1 MKDIFNEIYNN
12 VPKSLPPFM
21 REQYEA
27 DRSRFLKLSEEQW
40 KNLEIY
46 PMLTSVDKYLQNT
59 VGENCHPTVELFD
72 TIVPLAKKLWF
83 ISMYNTIEDLKT
95 NPYSTNDKL
104 NDVSGANFG
113 SDGDND
119 LFSLYRED
127 EDFNRLASCQNM
139 LTLKTRVRSCKLLNT
154 ILETCVHLL
163 PCIWEKDSR
172 KKFDDMNEMVAF
184 VRVEVLLRAFEDY
197 FNSNSINRMG
207 HSYTKRRAWVSSLVK
222 LSSLIRRIWLY
233 RREIGEQIILHLF
246 PNFKLTDDES
256 NGQVMLKEVDR
267 CELFYK
273 FRLVLLACPNSTFYD
288 QLLTGNLFRWWKL
301 VNGDVVSSWNPMFLT
316 FFFRAAKYAWAH
328 GECLCA
334 HFNDKIPVLFNMLYN
349 SFSLPNKSKV
359 TKYKETM
366 PGEYTCLLIK
376 SLKLSKKMSKLLVL
390 LMHPAKDAQL
400 NCVHCVDNNT
410 KEKCSHQNGVNQL
423 ALTEKNE
430 VLSWENSEAE
440 GDARHDILEYI
451 RCLVNVV
458 YPYTHPSNNGKW
470 SLNISLFVKYLVVA
484 YSRKAIRERSG
495 FSGVYKMDQYCL
507 ARNSRSKED
516 GALIEYEKST
526 LDENL
531 CDLLYGISKQGMF
544 SKNIQICNNYEETLK
559 RICHICPQKYLI
571 TTAEK
576 FIENCNIVNEPNQ
589 LLGSL
594 RLLTQLSPMVVRL
607 MPNVVHDLLN
617 VLVSFINLSEPFI
630 TTQSLILISLVVSF
644 ASTVT
649 TSSAVTMDNYKIPQ
663 SEDELGECLH
673 CHFEQ
678 SFFRCHIAKNI
689 GFETFIPKLESNT
702 YTYLDVILFI
712 NNFCFCHVVDE
723 MARRKKVEEKK
734 KQEEKL
740 KKEEDEKKKE
750 EKADGESS
758 KEDVKPG
765 TVEEGGSVSLKDLEA
780 QKAKREPEKVE
791 EGKTA
796 EDGPE
801 KKEEPAEIEA
811 LDQKNYKHDLSL
823 VDEHKELLEKLVD
836 IMKTWTQNMLN
847 SLNDWSIVYFDKILE
862 MCKNT
867 SKVNLKGASLMNTV
881 EVSTFLLVRSSLL
894 NLLSKLSEETLM
906 VIINKM
912 MAFVNEYSYK
922 LDIVKYV
929 ISILALLSS
938 VNAGL
943 LLKLSF
949 TTIETN
955 ILNSM
960 KESKASTKND
970 READSRLIW
979 YLNCLIGVIRF
990 GNINNPR
997 YSDRL
1002 NKIVELGINHHSK
1015 QVFKLTAKLV
1025 YRLNYSMHH
1034 PYVVVINNNNYKNYI
1049 VVEEKDVGK
1058 EKYNEIRENL
1068 KKEFDD
1074 KILVGWHMPGL
1085 SEYKVYTSLMMGL
1098 VDQIHNLSQMFVPR
1112 SLESSSSISTSGSIS
1127 FDNVEAETPVSA
1139 HNLEIKATSDKSG
1152 TTDSA
1157 STTDKQDKQERV
1169 EEELTLA
1176 NRINRILIVSKYLMK
1191 SVSLVVVPSSKN
1203 GCGCTPSSLINQ
1215 LKRHIVAKMMTV
1227 NVDPVERSAVHE
1239 MDLRYLVEGYLIN
1252 VLVRINNYL
1261 DTNDLLVD
1269 REKMTKLINFLVS
1282 KDFYSNEVTANNLD
1296 ALFNSLKRKI
1306 HINTSITCTKPMV
1319 KYLSFYYGVNSK
1331 SYLQELNDT
1340 AFVNLMQDHVNHI
1353 INSLKL
1359 NPPTNHFIS
1368 NYALTSPPTDK
1379 DQEVFMEE
1387 PLSDETRA
1395 TSSDELD
1402 HLDNSPGSVYALT
1415 KDGKVVEADQPV
1427 EARAESEESKMDTL
1441 QTIKTH
1447 VSDST
1452 DLSTEDSAKSDDF
1465 EAVKSDTMEPSDAST
1480 LCLSKVEG
1488 SSEAHCESNESTSE
1502 QTADKPPHP
1511 VNELKT
1517 NELAKETK
1525 LGEKGPVE
1533 PKVVTVMGR
1542 ELLDMLIG
1550 KMCINNYK
1558 NVSSNSQLIL
1568 KNIMFLYKN
1577 TKYYIINSLL
1587 DRLNALLGSM
1597 SQTASEKEAG
1607 KEKESFGDQVLEN
1620 IITFFDMTTLN
1631 YIVVNLNLLEKFLR
1645 FMMKVISQSNNKDSL
1660 MSKYDLLF
1668 IQYLNLRESPTHYK
1682 RADGDRDQG
1691 LKVNHRSSTGRVKML
1706 LKNLESLVV
1715 NHWRSNLYY
1724 CSLLLVYCEHVK
1736 NEQFFGNF
1744 FMQMC
1749 QNSTNHYV
1757 LSLSLQG
1764 LLIVL
1769 KNLNA
1774 LTREAFE
1781 CSKNSSQVQ
1790 KMKATLLDRDV
1801 TKRVF
1806 KCFVY
1811 SNHENIMNSSNTAT
1825 PANTT
1830 ATIGFNIIMN
1840 IIKFDRT
1847 WPRNRISNN
1856 SSTISRH
1863 NFNLAYEYFKFLI
1876 SNKGLDSVDVCDVL
1890 EELSH
1895 TPQSYPENHISF
1907 IEIVGGLLKY
1917 SLELDDEQNVKLW
1930 NKLHPL
1936 LKNELNNVLYE
1947 RMADYMDIMR
1957 LIMQTLYGPNIYNRH
1972 TPTTVQEPESNLCFK
1987 YIFNLLLNYE
1997 VNPTSYNHENVLL
2010 LENNKDVVTGY
2021 NLIIIKQLKL
2031 FQALLQEYKN
2041 KSFTNLTKYVSRE
2054 QSEELVKKVLNTLLD
2069 NLFNDSQKI
2078 RDEISLI
2085 LSYMLSLF
2093 NDELVV
2099 RTINENMVKK
2109 LEENAELESKGVKG
2123 ILNLIQLLYTLHVP
2137 FVKYDHASVYL
2148 EYSLKHLCSENVTVC
2163 DLANKCVVNIVNNFA
2178 DYDKD
2183 KIYSMFKVLAKNAK
2197 SHNKIKLISLHLLDV
2212 MFKNYCMYIKDLK
2225 VVEAL
2230 VQNYINCL
2238 SDTTI
2243 REVSKNNLTTIIITL
2258 HENNYNSLIQLFK
2271 SYISEYNVN
2280 RSTTKVDKE
2289 NTNDKNKDSLI
2300 LGVYG
2305 LISLIS
2311 TAPYHIP
2318 TWLPNVLVEL
2328 ARCGGSKY
2336 PLDIRNIVQKTLQEF
2351 FKNHIDAWEQIHA
2364 SKFTTEQLDLLNTYK
2379 GSPIYFN

>member
-46 PMLTSVDKYLQNT
+46 PFLTSVDKYLQNT

-83 ISMYNTIEDLKT
+83 VSMYNTIEDLKT
-95 NPYSTNDKL
+95 SSYSN
-104 NDVSGANFG
+104 NGNFN
-113 SDGDND
+113 SDPGFGMSPNGDDD

-127 EDFNRLASCQNM
+127 EDLNHLSSCQNIITM
-139 LTLKTRVRSCKLLNT
+139 KTRVRSCKLLNT

-172 KKFDDMNEMVAF
+172 KKFDELNKKVSF

-197 FNSNSINRMG
+197 FNSSSINRMG
-207 HSYTKRRAWVSSLVK
+207 HSYTKRRAWVSCLVK

-233 RREIGEQIILHLF
+233 RREVGEQLIRHLF
-246 PNFKLTDDES
+246 PTYNSKEGER
-256 NGQVMLKEVDR
+256 NWEEMEKEVDR

-288 QLLTGNLFRWWKL
+288 QMLNGNLLRWWKL
-301 VNGDVVSSWNPMFLT
+301 VNGEVVSSWNPMFLT
-316 FFFRAAKYAWAH
+316 FFFRAAKYAWAQ
-328 GECLCA
+328 GECLCKY
-334 HFNDKIPVLFNMLYN
+334 FNDKVPVLFNMLYN
-349 SFSLPNKSKV
+349 SFGLPNKTKV

-376 SLKLSKKMSKLLVL
+376 SLKMSKKMSKLLVL
-390 LMHPAKDAQL
+390 LMHPSKDVAVK
-400 NCVHCVDNNT
+400 CVDCVDNNT
-410 KEKCSHQNGVNQL
+410 EEKCGHQSRESRLV
-423 ALTEKNE
+423 LTETSEGLNWE
-430 VLSWENSEAE
+430 SWKKEEE
-440 GDARHDILEYI
+440 KGHDIFEYL

-470 SLNISLFVKYLVVA
+470 SLNISLFVKYLALA
-484 YSRKAIRERSG
+484 YTRKAIRERTG
-495 FSGVYKMDQYCL
+495 FSGG
-507 ARNSRSKED
+507 N
-516 GALIEYEKST
+516 LIEYDKAA
-526 LDENL
+526 LDENVS
-531 CDLLYGISKQGMF
+531 DLLYGVSKQGMF
-544 SKNIQICNNYEETLK
+544 SKNIQICNNYEETIK
-559 RICHICPQKYLI
+559 RICHLCPQRYLI
-571 TTAEK
+571 STAEK
-576 FIENCNIVNEPNQ
+576 FIENCNVVNEPNQ

-594 RLLTQLSPMVVRL
+594 RLLTQLSPLIVRL

-617 VLVSFINLSEPFI
+617 TLLSFINLSEPFI

-644 ASTVT
+644 ASTK
-649 TSSAVTMDNYKIPQ
+649 A
-663 SEDELGECLH
+663 GEV
-673 CHFEQ
+673 EAI
-678 SFFRCHIAKNI
+678 R
-689 GFETFIPKLESNT
+689 EE
-702 YTYLDVILFI
+702 V
-712 NNFCFCHVVDE
+712 
-723 MARRKKVEEKK
+723 KVETE
-734 KQEEKL
+734 Q
-740 KKEEDEKKKE
+740 D
-750 EKADGESS
+750 
-758 KEDVKPG
+758 
-765 TVEEGGSVSLKDLEA
+765 GGSVSIKDLERTKLA
-780 QKAKREPEKVE
+780 EQVDLTKPVEHADTTKPVKHSDTTKPVEHSDTTKSAEQVSEKAHQSKTEVEKVHQS
-791 EGKTA
+791 KT
-796 EDGPE
+796 EVE
-801 KKEEPAEIEA
+801 KVHQSKTEVEA
-811 LDQKNYKHDLSL
+811 LDQKNYEYDLSL
-823 VDEHKELLEKLVD
+823 VDEHKELLDRVVE
-836 IMKTWTQNMLN
+836 IMKTWTDNMLN
-847 SLNDWSIVYFDKILE
+847 GLNDWSIVYFDKILE

-894 NLLSKLSEETLM
+894 NLLSKLTEETLT

-912 MAFVNEYSYK
+912 MTFVNEYSYK

-943 LLKLSF
+943 LLKLS
-949 TTIETN
+949 
-955 ILNSM
+955 
-960 KESKASTKND
+960 TKNEG
-970 READSRLIW
+970 READVRLVW
-979 YLNCLIGVIRF
+979 YLNCLIGVVRF

-997 YSDRL
+997 YGDRL
-1002 NKIVELGINHHSK
+1002 KKIVELGLSHHSK
-1015 QVFKLTAKLV
+1015 QVFKLTAKLM

-1049 VVEEKDVGK
+1049 VVEEKD
-1058 EKYNEIRENL
+1058 
-1068 KKEFDD
+1068 
-1074 KILVGWHMPGL
+1074 ILVGWHMPGPA
-1085 SEYKVYTSLMMGL
+1085 EYKVYKDLMVGQ
-1098 VDQIHNLSQMFVPR
+1098 VDQIDSLAQMF
-1112 SLESSSSISTSGSIS
+1112 
-1127 FDNVEAETPVSA
+1127 AE
-1139 HNLEIKATSDKSG
+1139 KA
-1152 TTDSA
+1152 
-1157 STTDKQDKQERV
+1157 

-1176 NRINRILIVSKYLMK
+1176 NRINRILIVAKYLMK
-1191 SVSLVVVPSSKN
+1191 SVSLIVVPSSKN
-1203 GCGCTPSSLINQ
+1203 GCGCTPSSLIND
-1215 LKRHIVAKMMTV
+1215 LKRHIVEKMTSTGMEKVEKSTV
-1227 NVDPVERSAVHE
+1227 DE

-1252 VLVRINNYL
+1252 VLVKINKYL
-1261 DTNDLLVD
+1261 DANDLLVD

-1331 SYLQELNDT
+1331 SYLQELNDV

-1368 NYALTSPPTDK
+1368 NYALTRPPTGK
-1379 DQEVFMEE
+1379 DEEVFTEE

-1402 HLDNSPGSVYALT
+1402 YLDNSPGSGYALT
-1415 KDGKVVEADQPV
+1415 REGKVVELEQP
-1427 EARAESEESKMDTL
+1427 EESRAGAEVTKMELL
-1441 QTIKTH
+1441 QKIKTH
-1447 VSDST
+1447 SSDST
-1452 DLSTEDSAKSDDF
+1452 DLSTVDYAKSEDL
-1465 EAVKSDTMEPSDAST
+1465 EAAKSDTMEPSDAST
-1480 LCLSKVEG
+1480 MYMSRVDDSNEASNDEVNDEVNDEASEAVKDVVKQLASDDDNNNTEDDAKDNESSSKNTEDDAKDKAGDDANNYSNNNKGGSNENNKTTLKKTKKTLALSKATELQ
-1488 SSEAHCESNESTSE
+1488 ES
-1502 QTADKPPHP
+1502 
-1511 VNELKT
+1511 
-1517 NELAKETK
+1517 
-1525 LGEKGPVE
+1525 GPVD

-1542 ELLDMLIG
+1542 ELLDMLVT
-1550 KMCINNYK
+1550 KMCVSHYK
-1558 NVSSNSQLIL
+1558 NVSSNSQQVL
-1568 KNIMFLYKN
+1568 KNIMFLHKN
-1577 TKYYIINSLL
+1577 TKYYVI
-1587 DRLNALLGSM
+1587 NALLDQLNGLLDSI
-1597 SQTASEKEAG
+1597 
-1607 KEKESFGDQVLEN
+1607 FGDQVLEN
-1620 IITFFDMTTLN
+1620 IITFFDMATLN
-1631 YIVVNLNLLEKFLR
+1631 YIVVNLTLLEKFLR

-1668 IQYLNLRESPTHYK
+1668 IQYLNLRESPTHHK
-1682 RADGDRDQG
+1682 RTGG
-1691 LKVNHRSSTGRVKML
+1691 CELHPEGWKGSYGPSTGRVRRL
-1706 LKNLESLVV
+1706 LRNLEALVI

-1724 CSLLLVYCEHVK
+1724 CALLLVYCEHVK
-1736 NEQFFGNF
+1736 NEPFFSSF
-1744 FMQMC
+1744 FTQMC
-1749 QNSTNHYV
+1749 QSSTNHYV

-1774 LTREAFE
+1774 QALEAQEATRSWSEAQE
-1781 CSKNSSQVQ
+1781 RTR
-1790 KMKATLLDRDV
+1790 ATLLDRDV
-1801 TKRVF
+1801 ARRVLR
-1806 KCFVY
+1806 CFVY
-1811 SNHENIMNSSNTAT
+1811 SNHEAILNSSNAAA

-1856 SSTISRH
+1856 STTISRH

-1876 SNKGLDSVDVCDVL
+1876 SSKGLDSVDVCDVL
-1890 EELSH
+1890 EELSS

-1917 SLELDDEQNVKLW
+1917 SLELDEEENVKLW

-1957 LIMQTLYGPNIYNRH
+1957 LILQTMYGPNIYNRH
-1972 TPTTVQEPESNLCFK
+1972 TPTTVQEPETNLCFK
-1987 YIFNLLLNYE
+1987 YVFNLLLNYE
-1997 VNPTSYNHENVLL
+1997 VNPTSYNHENVSYTVLL

-2041 KSFTNLTKYVSRE
+2041 NSFTNLTKYVQKE
-2054 QSEELVKKVLNTLLD
+2054 ESEELVKKVLKTLLD

-2099 RTINENMVKK
+2099 GTINENMAKK
-2109 LEENAELESKGVKG
+2109 LEENSELESRGVKG
-2123 ILNLIQLLYTLHVP
+2123 MLNLIQMLYTLHVP
-2137 FVKYDHASVYL
+2137 F
-2148 EYSLKHLCSENVTVC
+2148 E
-2163 DLANKCVVNIVNNFA
+2163 
-2178 DYDKD
+2178 
-2183 KIYSMFKVLAKNAK
+2183 KIYTMFKVLAKNAK
-2197 SHNKIKLISLHLLDV
+2197 SHNKIKLISLQLLDV
-2212 MFKNYCMYIKDLK
+2212 LFKNYCMYIKDLK

-2258 HENNYNSLIQLFK
+2258 NENNYNSLIQLFK
-2271 SYISEYNVN
+2271 SYI
-2280 RSTTKVDKE
+2280 R
-2289 NTNDKNKDSLI
+2289 
-2300 LGVYG
+2300 VYG

-2328 ARCGGSKY
+2328 VS
-2336 PLDIRNIVQKTLQEF
+2336 
-2351 FKNHIDAWEQIHA
+2351 
-2364 SKFTTEQLDLLNTYK
+2364 
-2379 GSPIYFN
+2379 